1 MPNTLRPAQD
11 GKGKRFAI
19 AAALFN
25 EEIVKSLVDAAVKTL
40 EARGVATD
48 DICIAWVPG
57 SFELPLAAQKFAKTG
72 RYAAVICL
80 GVLVK
85 GQTRHDEVVC
95 DAAARGISEVSLDT
109 GVPCAFGVI
118 TAPSRQHALDRAGS
132 EINRGAEAAE
142 AALEMAD
149 VLPRIE

>member
-1 MPNTLRPAQD
+1 MATTLRPSQD

-40 EARGVATD
+40 ESNGVASD
-48 DICIAWVPG
+48 DISIAWVPG
-57 SFELPLAAQKFAKTG
+57 TFERPLAAQKFANTG

-80 GVLVK
+80 GTLIK
-85 GQTRHDEVVC
+85 GQTRHDEVVG
-95 DAAARGISEVSLDT
+95 DAAARGISDVARDT
-109 GVPCAFGVI
+109 GVPCTFGII
-118 TAPSRQHALDRAGS
+118 TAPSRQHALDRAGA